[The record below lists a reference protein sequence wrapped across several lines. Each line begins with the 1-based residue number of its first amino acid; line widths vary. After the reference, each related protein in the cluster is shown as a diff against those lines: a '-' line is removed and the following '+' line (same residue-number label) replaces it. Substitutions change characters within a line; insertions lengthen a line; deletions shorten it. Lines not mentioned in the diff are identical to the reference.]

1 MKRDGYK
8 FHQWDGEDEF
18 PPVITVFS
26 APNYSNSGNDAA
38 VVISE
43 GDGVD
48 LRTFSEKRGK
58 PFILHDRQDAF
69 SVFQPKLQSLVLD
82 MMYNVFKMAQSAK
95 STVAAR
101 ALSTSSST
109 DAEYLKTVIMTSEQ
123 EKEKKAK
130 LL

>member
-1 MKRDGYK
+1 M
-8 FHQWDGEDEF
+8 
-18 PPVITVFS
+18 
-26 APNYSNSGNDAA
+26 
-38 VVISE
+38 ISE

-58 PFILHDRQDAF
+58 PFILHDRADAF

-82 MMYNVFKMAQSAK
+82 MMYNVFRIAQSAK
-95 STVAAR
+95 SASACR
-101 ALSTSSST
+101 AMSTSSST